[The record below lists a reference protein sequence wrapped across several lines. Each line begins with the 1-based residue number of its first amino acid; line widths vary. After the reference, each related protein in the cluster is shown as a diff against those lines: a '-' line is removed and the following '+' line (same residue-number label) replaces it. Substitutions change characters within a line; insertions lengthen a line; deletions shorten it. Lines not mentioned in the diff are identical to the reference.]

1 MSLALNFDSAPGEV
15 NPGITATA
23 MAAVNAIPAVVA
35 AQPGLI
41 SAPLAGPLVVTR
53 QSAGNRVR

>member
-1 MSLALNFDSAPGEV
+1 MSLALNFESTPGAV

-23 MAAVNAIPAVVA
+23 MAAVNAIPEVVA

-41 SAPLAGPLVVTR
+41 STPLAGPSIVTR
-53 QSAGNRVR
+53 QSAGSE